1 MEVTIPKRLY
11 NFLFAA
17 GFAIILGV
25 AIGQGARLAGGETNA
40 PEIPRTQ
47 QEAVSHLKIL
57 LDSVNTE
64 RDALAKALRQVDPDN
79 ELLQ

>member
-1 MEVTIPKRLY
+1 MEITIPRWLY
-11 NFLFAA
+11 TFLFVG

-25 AIGQGARLAGGETNA
+25 AIGQGVRLTGGGKNTA
-40 PEIPRTQ
+40 EIPRTQ
-47 QEAVSHLKIL
+47 QEEVAHLKIL
-57 LDSVNTE
+57 LDSVNAD